1 MSALEIPTA
10 RCFVPL
16 LAERAPDGFATRYLG
31 AYGGRASA
39 KSHFFAELLVEENLR
54 MKIDSVCIREV
65 QKSLRFSVKRTIES
79 KIAAH
84 NAGAYFTVQ
93 DKIITSSRGGIT
105 IFEGMQN
112 QTADSIKSLEG
123 FKRAYVEEA
132 QTLSQRSI
140 DLLDPTIRADGSQLW
155 FAWNPRF
162 ATDPVEQLLR
172 GPHLPPGA
180 IVVRANYR
188 DNPWFPEVLRPKVEF
203 DRQHDK
209 DKYEHV
215 WMGGYEQ
222 HSEARVFR
230 RWQVEEFETPSNAT
244 LRFGGDWGFAV
255 DPTVLIRC
263 FIGRWEN
270 GVAIADDY
278 GRHLFID
285 AEAYEVGCDIDKTP
299 ALFDTVPDSRA
310 WPIVADSARPETIS
324 HMRNHGFPKMVAAV
338 KGAGSIEE
346 GVKFLQGFDIV
357 VSPACVNAIDEL
369 TAYKYKTDPLTGKV
383 LPILEDKKNNV
394 IDALRYACEGARRAA
409 AAAKRARPSGDSK
422 PIPMVS
428 HYARR

>member
-1 MSALEIPTA
+1 VSTLDIPTA

-16 LAERAPDGFATRYLG
+16 LQPVAPDGRPVRYLG

-39 KSHFFAELLVEENLR
+39 KSHFFAERLVEENLC
-54 MKIDSVCIREV
+54 MKVDAVCIREV

-84 NAGAYFTVQ
+84 NAGAYFNVQ
-93 DKIITSSRGGIT
+93 DKIITSARGGIT

-123 FKRAYVEEA
+123 FDRAFVEEA
-132 QTLSQRSI
+132 QTLSQRSL
-140 DLLDPTIRADGSQLW
+140 DLLDPTIRKAGSQLW
-155 FAWNPRF
+155 FGWNPRF
-162 ATDPVEQLLR
+162 ATDPVERLLR
-172 GPHLPPGA
+172 GPNMPPGA
-180 IVVRANYR
+180 IVVQANYR
-188 DNPWFPEVLRPKVEF
+188 DNPWFPEVLLPKVEF
-203 DRQHDK
+203 DRRHDK

-230 RWQVEEFETPSNAT
+230 RWQVEEFESPSNAT
-244 LRFGGDWGFAV
+244 FRFGADWGFSV

-270 GVAIADDY
+270 GVAIADDR

-285 AEAYEVGCDIDKTP
+285 AEAYEIGCDIDKTP

-310 WPIVADSARPETIS
+310 WPITADSARPETIS
-324 HMRNHGFPKMVAAV
+324 HMKRHGFPKMVAAI

-357 VSPACVNAIDEL
+357 VHPQCLNTIDEL
-369 TAYKYKTDPLTGKV
+369 TAYKYKTDLLTGKV
-383 LPILEDKKNNV
+383 IPILEDKKNNV

-409 AAAKRARPSGDSK
+409 RVQPEAVHVE
-422 PIPMVS
+422 PIPMVTP
-428 HYARR
+428 YGRR

>member
-1 MSALEIPTA
+1 VSVLDIPTA
-10 RCFVPL
+10 RCFLPL
-16 LAERAPDGFATRYLG
+16 LQPRAPDGLPVRYLG
-31 AYGGRASA
+31 AHGGRASA
-39 KSHFFAELLVEENLR
+39 KSHFFAERLVEENLCA
-54 MKIDSVCIREV
+54 KVDSVCIREV

-79 KIAAH
+79 KIEAH
-84 NAGAYFTVQ
+84 NAGAYFSVQ
-93 DKIITSSRGGIT
+93 DKIITSARGGIT

-123 FKRAYVEEA
+123 FDRAFVEEA
-132 QTLSQRSI
+132 QTLSQRSL
-140 DLLDPTIRADGSQLW
+140 DLLDPTIRKAGSQLW
-155 FAWNPRF
+155 FGWNPRF
-162 ATDPVEQLLR
+162 ATDPVDVLLR
-172 GPHLPPGA
+172 GKHLPPGA
-180 IVVRANYR
+180 IVVQANYR
-188 DNPWFPEVLRPKVEF
+188 DNPWFPDVLRPKVEF
-203 DRQHDK
+203 DRRHDK

-230 RWQVEEFETPSNAT
+230 RWQVEEFDSPSNAT
-244 LRFGGDWGFAV
+244 LRFGADWGFSV
-255 DPTVLIRC
+255 DPTVLVRC
-263 FIGRWEN
+263 FIGRWEK
-270 GVAIADDY
+270 GEAIADDH

-310 WPIVADSARPETIS
+310 WPITADSARPETIS
-324 HMRNHGFPKMVAAV
+324 HMKRNGFPKMVAAI

-357 VSPACVNAIDEL
+357 VHPNCVSTIDEL

-394 IDALRYACEGARRAA
+394 IDSLRYACEGARRAA
-409 AAAKRARPSGDSK
+409 RAVK
-422 PIPMVS
+422 PAQHEAPVPMVS
-428 HYARR
+428 HFSRNR

>member
-1 MSALEIPTA
+1 VSAIDIPTA
-10 RCFVPL
+10 RCFLPL
-16 LAERAPDGFATRYLG
+16 LADKAPDGLPPRYLG
-31 AYGGRASA
+31 AHGGRASA

-54 MKIDSVCIREV
+54 MKVDSVCIREV
-65 QKSLRFSVKRTIES
+65 QKSLRFSVKRTIEA

-140 DLLDPTIRADGSQLW
+140 DLLDPTIRAEGSQLW

-162 ATDPVEQLLR
+162 PTDPVEKLLR
-172 GPHLPPGA
+172 GSHLPPGA
-180 IVVRANYR
+180 IVVAANYR
-188 DNPWFPEVLRPKVEF
+188 DNPWFPEVLRPKVDF

-244 LRFGGDWGFAV
+244 LRFGADWGFSV

-270 GVAIADDY
+270 GVAIADDH

-285 AEAYEVGCDIDKTP
+285 FEAYEIGCDIDKTP

-324 HMRNHGFPKMVAAV
+324 HMRRHGFPKMAAAI

-369 TAYKYKTDPLTGKV
+369 TSYKFKTDPLTGKV

-394 IDALRYACEGARRAA
+394 IDALRYACEGARRAQ
-409 AAAKRARPSGDSK
+409 RARPAIQR
-422 PIPMVS
+422 PEPVPMVS
-428 HYARR
+428 PFARR